1 MKTLRAIFVA
11 LICMLAL
18 GGMAQ
23 ADTMPALA
31 LNPTNGAIVGPAGS
45 TVGWGFT
52 LTNPGANF
60 AVVTSSD
67 FCVGVVTSP
76 CGNSLGTYTDF
87 IAAQFF
93 VVGPSP
99 ETSSVTQAFN
109 NNSQTGV
116 GSFLIN
122 LNATGSA
129 IGQLVLTYDLFSVSP
144 NSTGFDPGLDTVSV
158 GNFLTAPAS
167 VTVATATVPEPGSLF
182 LLLSGLA
189 ISSLVIKIRR

>member
-1 MKTLRAIFVA
+1 MKPVPAIFVA
-11 LICMLAL
+11 LLCMLAL

-23 ADTMPALA
+23 ADTIPALT
-31 LNPTNGAIVGPAGS
+31 LNPADGAIVGLAGS

-52 LTNPGANF
+52 LVNNGSNF

-99 ETSSVTQAFN
+99 ETSSFTQAFD

-116 GSFLIN
+116 GSFLLN

-129 IGQLVLTYDLFSVSP
+129 FGQIVLTYDLFTVSP
-144 NSTGFDPGLDTVSV
+144 NSASFDPGLDTLSV
-158 GNFLTAPAS
+158 GNYLTTPAS
-167 VTVATATVPEPGSLF
+167 VTVAPVPEPGSLF

-189 ISSLVIKIRR
+189 IGFFMIKIRR

>member
-1 MKTLRAIFVA
+1 MKTLRAIFVV
-11 LICMLAL
+11 LLCILAL
-18 GGMAQ
+18 GTVAQ
-23 ADTMPALA
+23 ADTMPALS

-52 LTNPGANF
+52 LTNLSTNF

-99 ETSSVTQAFN
+99 ESSSFTQAFN

-144 NSTGFDPGLDTVSV
+144 NSASFDPGLDTLSV
-158 GNFLTAPAS
+158 GNYLTTPAS
-167 VTVATATVPEPGSLF
+167 VTVAPVPEPGSLF

-189 ISSLVIKIRR
+189 ISFLVIKIRR